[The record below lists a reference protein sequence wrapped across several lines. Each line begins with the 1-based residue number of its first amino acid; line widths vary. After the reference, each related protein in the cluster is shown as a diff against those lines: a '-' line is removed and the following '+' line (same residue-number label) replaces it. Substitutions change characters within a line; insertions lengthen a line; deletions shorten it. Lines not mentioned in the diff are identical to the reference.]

1 MIETGLVFLA
11 GIVAGLFAG
20 VLPGV
25 GGVVIMTMAF
35 PFLLQVDPVN
45 ILIFYVT
52 MASIDQYFNGIT
64 AIVFGVPGASMNIP
78 TQIEGHTLF
87 RQGHGSDAITLS
99 AVGSFIASLFA
110 MLLVVAMLPVLW
122 SVYGIW
128 SSIMQSVLLGVA
140 SLVLVMI
147 SRNNK
152 MFSIVLFCIGGVLGQ
167 VGFSEES
174 GTAFGTLGTD
184 LLFSGVPT
192 LAVLTSL
199 YVVPV
204 LLKAY
209 KAQSGSFDFPGVT
222 FAGYKK
228 AFLSMM
234 KYYRTLIRSSFLG
247 SLGGLVPGM
256 SFGFSSLLAYVT
268 EKSIRKAKGLYKVGD
283 THSLIACESANNAGV
298 FTQLVPLLFL
308 GIPITASEALIY
320 NILEMRG
327 LPVDIAWFQQTF
339 TAVIGF
345 FAVSSIIGLFLSAKY
360 VNIIKLL
367 NGVPMSTVYVFI
379 FCVLLFALW
388 QTGVSQ
394 YAGFNHLLIACLLL
408 PVGVMLHKHD
418 TTPLLFGFLLS
429 EPLIDNLK
437 RVLVIYF

>member
-1 MIETGLVFLA
+1 
-11 GIVAGLFAG
+11 
-20 VLPGV
+20 
-25 GGVVIMTMAF
+25 
-35 PFLLQVDPVN
+35 
-45 ILIFYVT
+45 
-52 MASIDQYFNGIT
+52 
-64 AIVFGVPGASMNIP
+64 
-78 TQIEGHTLF
+78 
-87 RQGHGSDAITLS
+87 
-99 AVGSFIASLFA
+99 
-110 MLLVVAMLPVLW
+110 
-122 SVYGIW
+122 
-128 SSIMQSVLLGVA
+128 MQSVLLGVA
-140 SLVLVMI
+140 SLVLIMV

-152 MFSIVLFCIGGVLGQ
+152 MLSVLLFCIGGVLGQ

-174 GTAFGTLGTD
+174 GQAFGTLGTE

-204 LLKAY
+204 LIKAN
-209 KAQSGSFDFPGVT
+209 KAQSGSFNFSGVT

-228 AFLSMM
+228 AFVSMV
-234 KYYRTLIRSSFLG
+234 KYYRTLIRSSVLG

-256 SFGFSSLLAYVT
+256 SFGFSSLLAYVS

-283 THSLIACESANNAGV
+283 MRSLIACESANNAGV

-327 LPVDIAWFQQTF
+327 LPVDVAWFQQTF
-339 TAVIGF
+339 TIVIVF
-345 FAVSSIIGLFLSAKY
+345 FAVSSVIGLMLSAKY
-360 VNIIKLL
+360 VNIIKVL
-367 NGVPMSTVYVFI
+367 NGVPMSVVYVFI
-379 FCVLLFALW
+379 FCVLLLALW